1 MITQTQFYCYLDIQ
15 DSGVTDMY
23 DTRQVSQLSYGTLT
37 INDVRAI
44 MNNYSMYKNQY
55 CKD

>member
-1 MITQTQFYCYLDIQ
+1 MITQDQFYCYLDIQ
-15 DSGVTDMY
+15 DAAVTNMY
-23 DTRQVSQLSYGTLT
+23 DARQVSQLSYGTLT

-44 MNNYSMYKNQY
+44 MNNYATYKRQY